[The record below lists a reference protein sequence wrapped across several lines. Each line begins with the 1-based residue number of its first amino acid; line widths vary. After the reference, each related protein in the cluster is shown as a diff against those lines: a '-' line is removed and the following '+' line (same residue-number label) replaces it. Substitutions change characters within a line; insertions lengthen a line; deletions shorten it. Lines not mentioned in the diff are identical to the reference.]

1 MFYTETSK
9 LYRLDLM
16 KENIIY
22 FIACVLVVLLANTIS
37 YYIDGE
43 RLSFFEAF
51 VVSCLTLIGGK
62 E

>member
-1 MFYTETSK
+1 
-9 LYRLDLM
+9 M